1 MSNKFY
7 IKCDLFDKIED
18 LYRTGTN
25 CITILPSEVIP
36 ESQAL
41 TVLFPQAM
49 LPVSPIMRKAFP
61 PVR

>member
-36 ESQAL
+36 EGQAL
-41 TVLFPQAM
+41 TAPSDGIATDRM
-49 LPVSPIMRKAFP
+49 LERMDGLQ
-61 PVR
+61 